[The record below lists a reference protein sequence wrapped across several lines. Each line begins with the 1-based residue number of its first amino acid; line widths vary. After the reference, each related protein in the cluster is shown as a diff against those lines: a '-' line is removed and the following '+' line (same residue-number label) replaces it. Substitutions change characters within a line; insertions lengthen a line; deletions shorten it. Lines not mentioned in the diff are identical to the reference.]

1 MLFFAF
7 HKNNTPTMKLFST
20 NHISPDVDL
29 EEAVFRGLPPDNG
42 LYMPYNI
49 PKLPASFFAKI
60 GQLSMQEIA
69 FEVCKAL
76 MDDEIT
82 DEDLKIIVNRAI
94 TFDAPLVETRPNN
107 YILELFHGPS
117 MAFKDFGARFMASL
131 MGFYLEKSK
140 KKIKILVATSGDTG
154 GAVAQGFYNTPN
166 IEVVILYPSGKVSD
180 IQEQQLTTLGGNVT
194 ALEIDGSFDDCQ
206 SLVKQAF
213 LDKELSTTFNLASAN
228 SINISRLIPQ
238 SFYYFYAFA
247 QLQKLGNKLPVV
259 FSVPSGNFGNLS
271 AGLIAY
277 KMGLPVRHFVAAT
290 NVNDVVPRYLESGK
304 YEPIKSKE
312 TISNAMDVGNP
323 SNFVRMRLLAGD
335 EWPEASKIIKGF
347 AYDDIETREK
357 MKEVYANWQYIMCP
371 HTAVAQLGADEY
383 KNSIDRGIA
392 TVVLSTAHY
401 AKFMPEVEPTL
412 GFSPT
417 IPERLSELLSKEKI
431 AIKMKAD
438 FGLFK
443 EWLLG

>member
-1 MLFFAF
+1 
-7 HKNNTPTMKLFST
+7 MKLFST
-20 NHISPDVDL
+20 NHISEDVNL
-29 EEAVFRGLPPDNG
+29 EEAVFRGLPQDNG
-42 LYMPYNI
+42 LYMPYKI
-49 PKLPASFFAKI
+49 PKLPAVFFENI
-60 GQLSMQEIA
+60 GKLSLQEIA

-76 MDDEIT
+76 FVDEIAE
-82 DEDLKIIVNRAI
+82 EDIKLIVNRAI
-94 TFDAPLVETRPNN
+94 TFEAPLVETESDN

-131 MGFYLEKSK
+131 MGFYLEKSQ

-180 IQEQQLTTLGGNVT
+180 IQEMQLTTLGGNVT

-206 SLVKQAF
+206 ALVKAAF
-213 LDKELSTTFNLASAN
+213 LDAELASKYNLASAN

-238 SFYYFYAFA
+238 SFYYFNAYA

-277 KMGLPVRHFVAAT
+277 QMGLPVQQFIAAT
-290 NVNDVVPRYLESGK
+290 NVNDVVPRYLKSGN
-304 YEPIKSKE
+304 YVPVKSKE

-323 SNFVRMRLLAGD
+323 SNFIRMKLLAG
-335 EWPEASKIIKGF
+335 EQIEAVSETIKGY
-347 AYDDIETREK
+347 AYTDEQTTQEMRVIYDKTS
-357 MKEVYANWQYIMCP
+357 YIMCP
-371 HTAVAQLGADEY
+371 HTAVAQLGANEF
-383 KNSIDRGIA
+383 KKELNTKVAS
-392 TVVLSTAHY
+392 VVLSTAHY
-401 AKFMPEVEPTL
+401 AKFLPVMEPAL
-412 GFSPT
+412 GFSPP
-417 IPERLSELLSKEKI
+417 IPERLSVLLSKQKVS
-431 AIKMKAD
+431 IKMGAD
-438 FGLFK
+438 FAGFK